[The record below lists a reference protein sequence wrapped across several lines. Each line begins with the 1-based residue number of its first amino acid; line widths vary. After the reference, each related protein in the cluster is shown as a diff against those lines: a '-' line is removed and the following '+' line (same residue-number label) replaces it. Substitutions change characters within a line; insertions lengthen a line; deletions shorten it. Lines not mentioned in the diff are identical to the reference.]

1 MKYLVNILFSLLF
14 VVVAGCSDDNPGG
27 LDDANKG
34 KITLSLSAGDLQTR
48 TLLNSS
54 AAVHQVEEVYIA
66 LYEIKADETDTVC
79 VECYDFNWES
89 GEPLESRQERTFTY
103 PAQEGVK
110 YTILAIGLDKQS
122 ATTFGFSSIN
132 EVKEKLSNKSLSQSY
147 AILQEGIKTASE
159 GDTDTFGGREL
170 TGVETAPEAIP
181 GKMAPHNPLT
191 YSELFAG
198 WNTFVFNPE
207 IENLVEVEMR
217 RRVAGVY
224 AYLKE
229 IPRTVNGKDVA
240 RIKLLMNRNQN
251 YAVALPRV
259 ERTEQD
265 IANKVFPD
273 DFGKGELLYSE
284 VLMDICLKGEGE
296 IGEPET
302 PTDNPFWDIKEDYTT
317 KFNIK
322 PNTLLLSSYLLPV
335 EKNENNTT
343 ISTLYI
349 SLFTEDGALIQSFPL
364 TVKEKDTETKYYNI
378 YPNMVYHVGEKSNNG
393 GVDEGDQPVS
403 LAGVKMELEVEE
415 WTLAN
420 VNVEFPEVPIY
431 ARMSYTKEHNQSTYI
446 YDCINTE
453 DQITISPSF
462 LKKNWK
468 LTVMYDATE
477 TDPDYQNWIYIK
489 KGNEYVESYESSG
502 EEHNDGAT
510 ITFRINDFV
519 VRRDLNVYNPATSE
533 GQALINKDY
542 REAYFV
548 LTTEGAE
555 NNPQTLVIRQ
565 YNAFTVVFDGGAC
578 GVSRF
583 DKGVVRDKDGNITN
597 NGIYMQWGFYNV
609 LPTGIF
615 GLYGYNS
622 DVDGEVGYNYA
633 KSKNHRDFNSS
644 ALKAAWTDGWNY
656 DGTQNIGD
664 SGWYLPAQYEL
675 SNFFDKYVKY
685 KSLQTFIVANSWYW
699 TATARGGHLYDTYYQ
714 KKTVKEEVVTI
725 TDSEE
730 RGDRRT
736 NGYLRLA
743 HHF

>member
-66 LYEIKADETDTVC
+66 LYEIKADETDPVC

-170 TGVETAPEAIP
+170 TGVETDPEAIP

-229 IPRTVNGKDVA
+229 IPRMVNWKEVA

-284 VLMDICLKGEGE
+284 VLMDICLKGEGG

-302 PTDNPFWDIKEDYTT
+302 PTDNPFWDIKECYTT

-403 LAGVKMELEVEE
+403 LAGTQLELKVQDWTDVQYGIDFPSVPIHATMSFEKEYSEHYIFDCIGTEEV
-415 WTLAN
+415 
-420 VNVEFPEVPIY
+420 VNVHKSLMNY
-431 ARMSYTKEHNQSTYI
+431 RWRMSVIGDGVYIRSRDQVNGIYTYTQ
-446 YDCINTE
+446 
-453 DQITISPSF
+453 
-462 LKKNWK
+462 
-468 LTVMYDATE
+468 
-477 TDPDYQNWIYIK
+477 
-489 KGNEYVESYESSG
+489 SYESNA
-502 EEHNDGAT
+502 EEAQHGASLTLLITDYVNPNTNKPLDEDKRKVT
-510 ITFRINDFV
+510 ISLETLDSSNSPV
-519 VRRDLNVYNPATSE
+519 H
-533 GQALINKDY
+533 
-542 REAYFV
+542 
-548 LTTEGAE
+548 TETM
-555 NNPQTLVIRQ
+555 TLEQ
-565 YNAFTVVFDGGAC
+565 YNAIIVLVNGHNRGF
-578 GVSRF
+578 SRF
-583 DKGVVRDKDGNITN
+583 DWGTVRDFKGEILETKALDWGYYKTFWTIIYDDKMPDDN
-597 NGIYMQWGFYNV
+597 NGQNNY
-609 LPTGIF
+609 L
-615 GLYGYNS
+615 
-622 DVDGEVGYNYA
+622 YA
-633 KSKNHRDFNSS
+633 KKRNAADAFIGSAIQKVASS
-644 ALKAAWTDGWNY
+644 GKKLVNGVLQEEEAF
-656 DGTQNIGD
+656 
-664 SGWYLPAQYEL
+664 WYLPAYYEMKEFL
-675 SNFFDKYVKY
+675 ERGKFLGIENVNLTANRIYWTSAAKG
-685 KSLQTFIVANSWYW
+685 SSSRNSWAFYID
-699 TATARGGHLYDTYYQ
+699 TNMNVKDDSRDRDDFYYARPACFAD
-714 KKTVKEEVVTI
+714 
-725 TDSEE
+725 
-730 RGDRRT
+730 
-736 NGYLRLA
+736 
-743 HHF
+743 